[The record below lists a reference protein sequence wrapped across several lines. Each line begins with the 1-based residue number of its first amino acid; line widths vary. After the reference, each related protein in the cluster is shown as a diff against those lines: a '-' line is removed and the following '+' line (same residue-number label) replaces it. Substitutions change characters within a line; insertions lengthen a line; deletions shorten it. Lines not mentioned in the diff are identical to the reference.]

1 VDRVLA
7 YRVVAQ
13 GLAARERT
21 LAEVAASFGV
31 QDSPPGAA
39 LTAMA
44 ARSEDAGA
52 LEAALAARELVAVP
66 NPRTAVAILPAADVA
81 TYLTALQPPDERAL
95 ETVLLRAAPGDFEAA
110 REHAVTAVGE
120 ALDGRVLS
128 RDALHEELRGRLP
141 AELLPWC
148 EGCQSHHAR
157 RGLLTVAAL
166 AGRLCVAGR
175 EGRQPAFARTDQWTA
190 LEPADPRAAQAQLV
204 RRYLHHL
211 GPSDH
216 RGLAAWAG
224 IAPSHAKALVATVE
238 DELERVDGGFL
249 LASDVAT
256 FEHPP
261 AARGVRL
268 LGAGDP
274 LLVARDR
281 EHLIAD
287 EAVRRRLFRPIG
299 SPGLVLSDG
308 RPAGIWRA
316 RKQGRRL
323 AFEVEWLDEP
333 VDIGDEAERLAG
345 LRGLS
350 YDA

>member
-1 VDRVLA
+1 MQVLA
-7 YRVVAQ
+7 YRVAAQ
-13 GLAARERT
+13 GLAARDRA

-44 ARSEDAGA
+44 ARSPEAGR
-52 LEAALAARELVAVP
+52 LEAALASRELVAVP

-81 TYLTALQPPDERAL
+81 TYLTALRPPDERAL

-110 REHAVTAVGE
+110 REHAVAAVGE
-120 ALDGRVLS
+120 ALDGRVLN
-128 RDALHEELRGRLP
+128 RDALHEELRRRLP

-148 EGCQSHHAR
+148 PGCQSHHAR

-175 EGRQPAFARTDQWTA
+175 EGRQPAYARADQWTA
-190 LEPADPRAAQAQLV
+190 LEPVEPRAAQEEFV
-204 RRYLHHL
+204 RRFLHHL

-224 IAPSHAKALVATVE
+224 IAASHGEQLLATVE
-238 DELERVDGGFL
+238 DELERVDGGYL
-249 LASDVAT
+249 LASDVPA
-256 FEHPP
+256 FENPP
-261 AARGVRL
+261 EARGVRL
-268 LGAGDP
+268 LGPGDP

-281 EHLIAD
+281 EHVILD
-287 EAVRRRLFRPIG
+287 EAVRKRLWRPVG
-299 SPGLVLSDG
+299 SPGLVLAGG

-323 AFEVEWLDEP
+323 AFDVEWL
-333 VDIGDEAERLAG
+333 GDPADVSEEAERLAA